1 MPRRKGR
8 TSTGY
13 SLEERPRASGKPHWR
28 VRVWV
33 DDPVTGKR
41 KLQTVGIFASKTEA
55 QLEGAKAVEQRQR
68 GTLLQ
73 PTDMPLSELLDVWL
87 EQEMPKTV
95 RPENQENYRIVITKH
110 LKPALGST
118 RVQRLSVHAIEAF
131 YRTLSD
137 AE

>member
-1 MPRRKGR
+1 MPRKKGR

-33 DDPVTGKR
+33 DDSTSSKR
-41 KLQTVGIFASKTEA
+41 KLQTVGIYASKTEA
-55 QLEGAKAVEQRQR
+55 QLEGARAVEQRQR

-73 PTDMPLSELLDVWL
+73 PSDMTVGELLDLWL

-95 RPENQENYRIVITKH
+95 RPENQETYHIVVNKH
-110 LKPALGST
+110 LKPALGEIK
-118 RVQRLSVHAIEAF
+118 VQRL
-131 YRTLSD
+131 
-137 AE
+137 